1 MAFNRK
7 QKLRDN
13 IEAVRTAF
21 TLDRERRTPT
31 ERERALLERYCG
43 FGGLK
48 CILNPAKELAD
59 AVHWVKSDLEL
70 FAPTVELHRIIRENS
85 RDETEYKRYVD
96 SLKASVL
103 TAFYTPQ
110 AITDTIVDVLHD
122 KKVRPKLVL
131 EPSAGMGAF
140 IAPVLS
146 DNPQAEVMAFE
157 KDLLTGKMLGHLYPQ
172 QKIRTE
178 GFEKI
183 EKPFLNRF
191 DLAISNIPFGDIAVF
206 DPEYTNGSV
215 FKKIAARKVHTY
227 FFLKGLDAVRDG
239 GIVAFITSQGVLDT
253 EGNGGT
259 RYMMMRKA
267 DLVSAIRLPNNLF
280 TDNANTEVGCDLIIL
295 QKNEGKEELSEED
308 KRLGDVVKNNHT
320 GISTNGYFFDH
331 PEYIIHTDAK
341 RDTDP
346 YGKPA
351 MVYTHSGGVE
361 GIATDLYRI
370 LSADLSAR
378 LDLERY
384 NGVKGERQEPRQA
397 IVVQPAQAE
406 AKKGNDIRQ
415 VAGQEAELKRE
426 NNIKT
431 AAGQGTEV
439 KKENALTDTGEQTET
454 KREGNPVQPMRAV
467 AQGAETKQH
476 EAPVMDLYDLF
487 GYTQEERRLAERG
500 LKPERKKGAKS
511 KRRKPVQPS
520 LFPMP
525 ADGQRITAEKENEAA
540 RGRSAETAPA
550 ISPEEVREMEEI
562 IRQEASGMPESRHE
576 EPIPMHG
583 NPEGATAPAE
593 DDDPEDAVYRSLD
606 WETNPPINGFYEMMM
621 SLTPERRAELRR
633 MGKEKMDANAAKQ
646 TAGLSETKKEKV
658 QARETEQSSSV
669 RPTYPVENGFE
680 AEGRRRIE
688 RVEREMRE
696 EEAAL
701 TPEERQRRKEEA
713 MMPRP
718 FKGIMEPHLKEG
730 SLVWEHTGGVRFQI
744 GVLKD
749 VTKYGA
755 TFQPLDMEGMQA
767 QKAQLYID
775 LRNTYERLYTHEAE
789 NHEENALLRR
799 NLNTYYDEFVMRY
812 SNLNAKHNAK
822 LILMDASGRNMLSL
836 ERGENGQFVKADI
849 FDHPVSFSQE
859 TLAEVESPEEALSA
873 SLNLYGGVNL
883 PYMESLCDLPQ
894 SEMLEALKGRVF
906 YNPLADGYEIADHFI
921 AGNVVQKTADVEDWI
936 KENEGHGMLPQ
947 AQESL
952 AALRESI
959 PEQIPFEDLDFN
971 FGERWIPTGVY
982 AAYMSRL
989 FDTEVRITYS
999 ENIDEYAVACSH
1011 KTMKITDEFLVKGY
1025 YRHYDGMNLLKHA
1038 LHNTCPDM
1046 MKSIGKDEHGNDI
1059 KVRDSEGIQL
1069 ANAKIDEIRGGFTE
1083 WLEEQSPEFKK
1094 RLTDMYNNKFNCFVR
1109 PKYDGSHQKF
1119 PDLDLKGLGIKDL
1132 YTSQKDCVWMLK
1144 LNLGGIADQEVGGG
1158 KTLIMCVASYEM
1170 KRLGLV
1176 HKPMIIGLKAN
1187 VREIAE
1193 TYRKAY
1199 PNAKILYASEKD
1211 FTAANRVRFFNDIKN
1226 NDWDCIIMSHDQ
1238 FCKIPQSPEL
1248 QQRILQAE
1256 LDSVEENLEVLR
1268 QQGKDVS
1275 RAMLRGLE
1283 KRKINLQAKLEK
1295 VEHAIKSRTDD
1306 VVDFKQMGI
1315 DHLFVDESHQF
1326 KNLTFN
1332 TRHDRVA
1339 GLGNSEGSQ
1348 KALNLLFAIR
1358 TIQERTGRDLG
1369 ATFLSGTTISN
1380 SLTELYLLF
1389 KYLRPKALEKQD
1401 IRCFDAWAAIFA
1413 KKTTDFEFNVTNN
1426 IVQKERFRYFIKVP
1440 ELAAFYNEITD
1451 YRTAED
1457 IGVDRPKKNEIL
1469 HHIPPT
1475 PDQEVFIGK
1484 LMQFAKS
1491 GDATILGR
1499 LPLSETEEKAKMLIA
1514 TDYARKMA
1522 LDMRMID
1529 PNYEDHP
1536 DNKASHCA
1544 KMIAEYYRKYD
1555 AHKGTQFV
1563 FSDLGTYQPGGGWSV
1578 YTEIKRKLVEDYGIP
1593 ASEIRFIQECKNEKA
1608 RKAVIEAM
1616 NEGYVRVL
1624 FGSTSMLGTGVNAQR
1639 RAVAIHHLDT
1649 PWRPSDLAQRDGRAV
1664 RKGNEIAKLYAD
1676 NKVDVIIYAV
1686 EKSLDSYKFNL
1697 LHCKQTFISQLKS
1710 GALGARTIDE
1720 GAMDEKSGMN
1730 FSEYMA
1736 ILSGNTDLLDKAKL
1750 EKKIASLEGERKSF
1764 HKGKRDSELKL
1775 ESKTSALRNN
1785 QAVIAGMTE
1794 DWEKFTAAVQTDKE
1808 GNRLNPIKIDGLD
1821 TTDEKAIGKR
1831 LQEIAKNA
1839 TTGGQYKRVGELY
1852 GFPIEVVSE
1861 KTLKDGLE
1869 FCDNRFVVAGNY
1881 RYSYNN
1887 GHLAMADTHAAAM
1900 NFLNALEK
1908 IPSVIDQYK
1917 AKNEALEQEI
1927 PQLREIAGKT
1937 WKKEDELKQL
1947 KSELA
1952 ALDRK
1957 IQLELAP
1964 KQEETPG
1971 QGQEQGSQTMPKAE
1985 HVPKPDDA
1993 AHDYIRSHVII
2004 GSPGIEHREYRGVKL

>member
-397 IVVQPAQAE
+397 IIVQPAQAE

-467 AQGAETKQH
+467 AQGAETKRS

-500 LKPERKKGAKS
+500 LKPDRKKGTKS

-525 ADGQRITAEKENEAA
+525 ADGQRVTAEKENEAA

-583 NPEGATAPAE
+583 KPEGATAPAE

-669 RPTYPVENGFE
+669 RPVYPVENGFE

-713 MMPRP
+713 MMPSP

-749 VTKYGA
+749 VTRYGA

-775 LRNTYERLYTHEAE
+775 LRNTYERLYAHEAE

-812 SNLNAKHNAK
+812 GNLNAKHNAK

-836 ERGENGQFVKADI
+836 ERGEDGQFVKADI

-894 SEMLEALKGRVF
+894 AEILEALKGRVF
-906 YNPLADGYEIADHFI
+906 YNPLADGYEIADRFI

-947 AQESL
+947 AQEAL

-1144 LNLGGIADQEVGGG
+1144 LNIGGIADQEVGGG

-1226 NDWDCIIMSHDQ
+1226 NDWDCVIMSHDQ
-1238 FCKIPQSPEL
+1238 FGKIPQSPEL

-1295 VEHAIKSRTDD
+1295 VEYAIRSRTDD

-1332 TRHDRVA
+1332 TRHNRVA

-1499 LPLSETEEKAKMLIA
+1499 PPLSETEEKAKMLIA

-1544 KMIAEYYRKYD
+1544 KTIAEYYRKYD

-1887 GHLAMADTHAAAM
+1887 GHLAMADTHAAAV

-1917 AKNEALEQEI
+1917 AKNETLEREI
-1927 PQLREIAGKT
+1927 PQLQEIAGKT

-1971 QGQEQGSQTMPKAE
+1971 QGQEQGGQAPSKAE
-1985 HVPKPDDA
+1985 NVPQPDDA

>member
-7 QKLRDN
+7 QKMRDN

-48 CILNPAKELAD
+48 CILNPARELAD
-59 AVHWVKSDLEL
+59 AARWAKSDLEL

-85 RDETEYKRYVD
+85 KDETEYKRYVD

-103 TAFYTPQ
+103 TAFYTPK
-110 AITDTIVDVLHD
+110 AITDTIADVLHD
-122 KKVRPKLVL
+122 KKVRPNLVL

-140 IAPVLS
+140 IGSVLS

-206 DPEYTNGSV
+206 DPEYANGSV

-239 GIVAFITSQGVLDT
+239 GIVAFITSRGVLDT

-259 RYMMMRKA
+259 RYMMTRKA
-267 DLVSAIRLPNNLF
+267 DLLSAIRLPNNLF
-280 TDNANTEVGCDLIIL
+280 TENANTEVGCDLIVL

-308 KRLGDVVKNNHT
+308 RKFGDVVKNNHT
-320 GISTNGYFFDH
+320 NIVTNGYLFDH
-331 PEYIIHTDAK
+331 PEHIIHTDAK

-351 MVYTHSGGVE
+351 IVYTHSGGVE
-361 GIATDLYRI
+361 GIATDLYRM
-370 LSADLSAR
+370 LSDDLSAR

-384 NGVKGERQEPRQA
+384 NGIKGERLEPRQTIA
-397 IVVQPAQAE
+397 VQPTLAETKKENDIKAVTGQQPEMKREENPVPPKAEPAQA
-406 AKKGNDIRQ
+406 
-415 VAGQEAELKRE
+415 VAQEM
-426 NNIKT
+426 
-431 AAGQGTEV
+431 G
-439 KKENALTDTGEQTET
+439 T
-454 KREGNPVQPMRAV
+454 KRP
-467 AQGAETKQH
+467 
-476 EAPVMDLYDLF
+476 EAAVMDLYDLF
-487 GYTQEERRLAERG
+487 GYTQEERRMAERG
-500 LKPERKKGAKS
+500 LKPERKKGGKS
-511 KRRKPVQPS
+511 KRKKQQEQPLFSPSELEQIEVKPKEAEQ
-520 LFPMP
+520 PMP
-525 ADGQRITAEKENEAA
+525 EPPVEK
-540 RGRSAETAPA
+540 PA
-550 ISPEEVREMEEI
+550 I
-562 IRQEASGMPESRHE
+562 
-576 EPIPMHG
+576 
-583 NPEGATAPAE
+583 

-633 MGKEKMDANAAKQ
+633 LGKEKMDANAAKQ
-646 TAGLSETKKEKV
+646 AEKV
-658 QARETEQSSSV
+658 QTVYPIENAYEV
-669 RPTYPVENGFE
+669 R
-680 AEGRRRIE
+680 AKKQIE
-688 RVEREMRE
+688 RVEREVRE

-730 SLVWEHTGGVRFQI
+730 SMVWEHTGGVRFQI

-775 LRNTYERLYTHEAE
+775 LRNTYERLYAHEAE

-812 SNLNAKHNAK
+812 GNLNAKHNAK

-859 TLAEVESPEEALSA
+859 TLVEVESPEEALSA

-894 SEMLEALKGRVF
+894 AEMLEALKGRVF
-906 YNPLADGYEIADHFI
+906 YNPLAEGYEIADRFI
-921 AGNVVQKTADVEDWI
+921 AGNVVQKVADVEGWI
-936 KENEGHGMLPQ
+936 REHEGHAMLPQ

-952 AALRESI
+952 AALRENV

-989 FDTEVRITYS
+989 FDTDVRITYS
-999 ENIDEYAVACSH
+999 ESLDEYSVNCAC

-1025 YRHYDGMNLLKHA
+1025 YRNYDGMNLLKHA

-1046 MKSIGKDEHGNDI
+1046 MKSIGKDENGNDI

-1069 ANAKIDEIRGGFTE
+1069 ANAKIDEIRNGFTE

-1094 RLTDMYNNKFNCFVR
+1094 RLTDMYNGKFNCFVR

-1119 PDLDLKGLGIKDL
+1119 PGLDLKGLGIKDL
-1132 YTSQKDCVWMLK
+1132 YPSQKDCVWMVK
-1144 LNLGGIADQEVGGG
+1144 QNGGGIGDQEVGGG

-1170 KRLGLV
+1170 KRLGLA

-1199 PNAKILYASEKD
+1199 PNARILYASEKD
-1211 FTAANRVRFFNDIKN
+1211 FSAANRVRFFNDIKN
-1226 NDWDCIIMSHDQ
+1226 NDWDCVIMSHDQ
-1238 FCKIPQSPEL
+1238 FGKIPQSPEL

-1256 LDSVEENLEVLR
+1256 LDTVEENLEVLR
-1268 QQGKDVS
+1268 SQGKDVS

-1283 KRKINLQAKLEK
+1283 KRKFNLQAKLEK
-1295 VEHAIKSRTDD
+1295 VEHAIKTRADD
-1306 VVDFKQMGI
+1306 VADFKQMGI

-1413 KKTTDFEFNVTNN
+1413 KKTTDFEFNVTNS

-1457 IGVDRPKKNEIL
+1457 IGVERPKKNEIL

-1499 LPLSETEEKAKMLIA
+1499 PPLSETEEKAKMLIA

-1544 KMIAEYYRKYD
+1544 KMIAEYYHKYD
-1555 AHKGTQFV
+1555 AQRGTQFV
-1563 FSDLGTYQPGGGWSV
+1563 FSDLGTFQPGGGWSV

-1593 ASEIRFIQECKNEKA
+1593 AHEIRFIQECKTEKA

-1616 NEGYVRVL
+1616 NEGQVRVL

-1710 GALGARTIDE
+1710 GAMGARTIDE

-1764 HKGKRDSELKL
+1764 NRGKRDSELKL
-1775 ESKTSALRNN
+1775 ESKTTALRNN
-1785 QAVIAGMTE
+1785 QAIIAAMTE
-1794 DWEKFTAAVQTDKE
+1794 DWEKFTAAAQIDKD
-1808 GNRLNPIKIDGLD
+1808 GNRLNLIKIDGLD

-1831 LQEIAKNA
+1831 LQDIAKNA
-1839 TTGGQYKRVGELY
+1839 TTGGVPQRIGELY
-1852 GFPIEVVSE
+1852 GFPIKVVSE
-1861 KTLKDGLE
+1861 RTLSEGLE
-1869 FCDNRFVVAGNY
+1869 FIDNRFHVEGNY
-1881 RYSYNN
+1881 KYTYNN
-1887 GHLAMADTHAAAM
+1887 GHLAMADTHAAAL
-1900 NFLNALEK
+1900 NFLNALER
-1908 IPSVIDQYK
+1908 IPAIIKQYEE
-1917 AKNEALEQEI
+1917 KNEVLEREI
-1927 PQLREIAGKT
+1927 PQLQEIAGKT
-1937 WKKEDELKQL
+1937 WKKEEELKQL
-1947 KSELA
+1947 KSELS

-1964 KQEETPG
+1964 KQEPVLEEDGKGKESQKESLHAGVSHEIVPTPPSDRHTWHIRP
-1971 QGQEQGSQTMPKAE
+1971 EMQTEAPL
-1985 HVPKPDDA
+1985 PQ
-1993 AHDYIRSHVII
+1993 
-2004 GSPGIEHREYRGVKL
+2004 VKKVRI

>member
-21 TLDRERRTPT
+21 TLDREGRTPT

-48 CILNPAKELAD
+48 CILNPARELTD
-59 AVHWVKSDLEL
+59 AVHWAKSDLEL
-70 FAPTVELHRIIRENS
+70 FAPTVELHRLIRENS
-85 RDETEYKRYVD
+85 RDEREYKRYTD

-110 AITDTIVDVLHD
+110 AITDTIADVLHD
-122 KKVRPKLVL
+122 RKVRPRLVL

-140 IAPVLS
+140 ISPVLS
-146 DNPQAEVMAFE
+146 NNPQAEVMAFE
-157 KDLLTGKMLGHLYPQ
+157 KDLLTGRMLGHLYPQ

-183 EKPFLNRF
+183 EKPFLNHF

-206 DPEYTNGSV
+206 DAEYEKKSV
-215 FKKIAARKVHTY
+215 MHRIAAKKVHTY

-239 GIVAFITSQGVLDT
+239 GIVAFITSQSVLNT

-259 RYMMMRKA
+259 RYLMMKQA
-267 DLVSAIRLPNNLF
+267 DLLSAIRLPNNLF
-280 TDNANTEVGCDLIIL
+280 TENANTEVGCDLIIL
-295 QKNEGKEELSEED
+295 QKNINKTDLSEEEM
-308 KRLGDVVKNNHT
+308 RFTRTVRSNHT
-320 GISTNGYFFDH
+320 GVVTNEYFLDH
-331 PEYIIHTDAK
+331 PERIIHTEAK

-361 GIATDLYRI
+361 GISMDLYKM
-370 LSADLSAR
+370 LPEDLSVR

-384 NGVKGERQEPRQA
+384 NGMGHEKPETRQNIAVQSSGIEVKMGNSLSGTDEQTDVKREENR
-397 IVVQPAQAE
+397 VQPQAH
-406 AKKGNDIRQ
+406 
-415 VAGQEAELKRE
+415 
-426 NNIKT
+426 T
-431 AAGQGTEV
+431 
-439 KKENALTDTGEQTET
+439 
-454 KREGNPVQPMRAV
+454 
-467 AQGAETKQH
+467 AETRQP
-476 EAPVMDLYDLF
+476 ETPVMDLYDLF

-500 LKPERKKGAKS
+500 LKPERKKGGKS
-511 KRRKPVQPS
+511 KPKKPVQAS
-520 LFPMP
+520 LFVLPE
-525 ADGQRITAEKENEAA
+525 DGTGTKTDKGKTEAGA
-540 RGRSAETAPA
+540 AFT
-550 ISPEEVREMEEI
+550 PEEAKEMEEI
-562 IRQEASGMPESRHE
+562 IRGTAEVEAAPVET
-576 EPIPMHG
+576 
-583 NPEGATAPAE
+583 TAPKAE
-593 DDDPEDAVYRSLD
+593 DTAPPQEDVDPEDAVYRSLD

-621 SLTPERRAELRR
+621 DLTPERRAELRR
-633 MGKEKMDANAAKQ
+633 LGKAKMEANAARQ
-646 TAGLSETKKEKV
+646 TVGISEAKREKV
-658 QARETEQSSSV
+658 HEGKTAEPQGQNTDIVYPIEDGFKARHD
-669 RPTYPVENGFE
+669 
-680 AEGRRRIE
+680 RRIAE
-688 RVEREMRE
+688 VEKALRA

-701 TPEERQRRKEEA
+701 TPEERQRRREEE

-718 FKGIMEPHLKEG
+718 YSRPLEPHLKDG
-730 SLVWEHTGGVRFQI
+730 SLAWVHTQGVRYQV

-749 VTKYGA
+749 VTRYGA
-755 TFQPLDMEGMQA
+755 TFQPLDMEGMQKE
-767 QKAQLYID
+767 KAQLYISMRD
-775 LRNTYERLYTHEAE
+775 TYERLYAQEAE
-789 NHEENALLRR
+789 RQEANDMLRR
-799 NLNTYYDEFVMRY
+799 HLNTYYDEFVMRY
-812 SNLNAKHNAK
+812 GCLNARQNVK
-822 LILMDASGRNMLSL
+822 LLMMDTSGRNMLAL
-836 ERGENGQFVKADI
+836 ERSEGGTMVKADI

-859 TLAEVESPEEALSA
+859 TTVTAESPEEALSA
-873 SLNLYGGVNL
+873 SLNRYGGVNL
-883 PYMESLCDLPQ
+883 PYMESVCDMPQ
-894 SEMLEALKGRVF
+894 ADMLEALKGRVY
-906 YNPLADGYEIADHFI
+906 YNPMAGNYEIADRFI
-921 AGNVVQKTADVEDWI
+921 AGNVVVKAREVEEWV
-936 KENEGHGMLPQ
+936 KGHEGHGMMPQ
-947 AQESL
+947 AQEAL
-952 AALRESI
+952 AALRENI

-989 FDTEVRITYS
+989 FDTDVRISYS
-999 ENIDEYAVACSH
+999 ESLDEYSVACSH
-1011 KTMKITDEFLVKGY
+1011 RTMKITDEFLVKGY
-1025 YRHYDGMNLLKHA
+1025 YRHYDGMHLLKHA

-1046 MKSIGKDEHGNDI
+1046 MKKVGEDEHGNDI
-1059 KVRDSEGIQL
+1059 KARDSEGIQL
-1069 ANAKIDEIRGGFTE
+1069 ANAKIDEIRNGFTE

-1094 RLTDMYNNKFNCFVR
+1094 RLTDMYNDKFNCFVR
-1109 PKYDGSHQKF
+1109 PKYDGSHQTF
-1119 PDLDLKGLGIKDL
+1119 PGLDLKGLGITDL
-1132 YTSQKDCVWMLK
+1132 YPSQKDCIWMLK
-1144 LNLGGIADQEVGGG
+1144 QNGGGIADHEVGTG
-1158 KTLIMCVASYEM
+1158 KTLIMCVSAHEM

-1199 PNAKILYASEKD
+1199 PNARVLYASEKD
-1211 FTAANRVRFFNDIKN
+1211 FEAANRVRFFNDIRN
-1226 NDWDCIIMSHDQ
+1226 NDWDCVIMSHDQ
-1238 FCKIPQSPEL
+1238 FGKIPQSPEL

-1256 LDSVEENLEVLR
+1256 LDTVEENLEVLR
-1268 QQGKDVS
+1268 SQGKDVS

-1283 KRKINLQAKLEK
+1283 KRKFNLQAKLDK

-1306 VVDFKQMGI
+1306 VADFRQMGI
-1315 DHLFVDESHQF
+1315 DHIFVDESHQF

-1358 TIQERTGRDLG
+1358 TIQERTGKDLG

-1389 KYLRPKALEKQD
+1389 KYLRPKELERQD

-1457 IGVDRPKKNEIL
+1457 VGVDRPHKNEIL

-1475 PDQEVFIGK
+1475 PDQEHFIK
-1484 LMQFAKS
+1484 QLMEFAKT
-1491 GDATILGR
+1491 GDATLLGR
-1499 LPLSETEEKAKMLIA
+1499 GKLSETEEKAKMLIA

-1529 PNYEDHP
+1529 PEYEDHP

-1544 KMIAEYYRKYD
+1544 RTIAEYYRKYD
-1555 AHKGTQFV
+1555 EQLGTQFV
-1563 FSDLGTYQPGGGWSV
+1563 FSDLGTYQPGGWNV

-1593 ASEIRFIQECKNEKA
+1593 AHEIRFIQECKSEKS
-1608 RKAVIEAM
+1608 RKAVIDAM
-1616 NEGYVRVL
+1616 NEGRVRVL
-1624 FGSTSMLGTGVNAQR
+1624 FGSTSMLGTGVNAQH

-1676 NKVDVIIYAV
+1676 NRVDVIIYAV

-1710 GALGARTIDE
+1710 GAMGARTIDE

-1750 EKKIASLEGERKSF
+1750 EKRIASLEGERKSF
-1764 HKGKRDSELKL
+1764 HKGRRESELKL
-1775 ESKTSALRNN
+1775 EEKTLALRNN
-1785 QAVIAGMTE
+1785 QAAITAMTE
-1794 DWEKFTAAVQTDKE
+1794 DWEKFTAAAQTDKE
-1808 GNRLNPIKIDGLD
+1808 GNRLNLIKIDGLD
-1821 TTDEKAIGKR
+1821 STDEKTIGKR

-1852 GFPIEVVSE
+1852 GFPIEVISE
-1861 KTLKDGLE
+1861 PTLRDGLE
-1869 FCDNRFVVAGNY
+1869 FTDNRFVVKGNL
-1881 RYSYNN
+1881 RYNYNN
-1887 GHLAMADTHAAAM
+1887 GHLAMADTHAAAT

-1908 IPSVIDQYK
+1908 IPGIIDQHQK
-1917 AKNEALEQEI
+1917 RNEVLEQEI
-1927 PQLREIAGKT
+1927 PQLQAIAGKT

-1957 IQLELAP
+1957 IQLELASP
-1964 KQEETPG
+1964 IPEKTEKNTPNAAQIPQLVRKQENPHKDFVQSHIVIRNPG
-1971 QGQEQGSQTMPKAE
+1971 LT
-1985 HVPKPDDA
+1985 VP
-1993 AHDYIRSHVII
+1993 
-2004 GSPGIEHREYRGVKL
+2004 RENKGVKINHT

>member
-7 QKLRDN
+7 QKRRDN

-21 TLDRERRTPT
+21 TLDREGRTPT

-48 CILNPAKELAD
+48 CILNPARELTD
-59 AVHWVKSDLEL
+59 AVHWAKSDLEL
-70 FAPTVELHRIIRENS
+70 FAPTVELHRLIRENS
-85 RDETEYKRYVD
+85 RDEREYKRYTD

-110 AITDTIVDVLHD
+110 AITDTIADVLHD
-122 KKVRPKLVL
+122 RKVRPRLVL

-140 IAPVLS
+140 ISPVLS
-146 DNPQAEVMAFE
+146 NNPQAEVMAFE
-157 KDLLTGKMLGHLYPQ
+157 KDLLTGRMLGHLYPQ

-183 EKPFLNRF
+183 EKPFLNHF

-206 DPEYTNGSV
+206 DAEYEKKSV
-215 FKKIAARKVHTY
+215 MHRIAAKKVHTY

-239 GIVAFITSQGVLDT
+239 GIVAFITSQSVLNT

-259 RYMMMRKA
+259 RYLMMKQA
-267 DLVSAIRLPNNLF
+267 DLLSAIRLPNNLF
-280 TDNANTEVGCDLIIL
+280 TENANTEVGCDLIIL
-295 QKNEGKEELSEED
+295 QKNINKTDLSEEEM
-308 KRLGDVVKNNHT
+308 RFTRTVRSNHT
-320 GISTNGYFFDH
+320 GVVTNEYFLDH
-331 PEYIIHTDAK
+331 PERIIHTEAK

-361 GIATDLYRI
+361 GISMDLYKM
-370 LSADLSAR
+370 LPEDLSVR

-384 NGVKGERQEPRQA
+384 NGMGHEKPETRQNIAVQSSGIEVKMGNSLSGTDEQTDVKREENR
-397 IVVQPAQAE
+397 VQPQAH
-406 AKKGNDIRQ
+406 
-415 VAGQEAELKRE
+415 
-426 NNIKT
+426 T
-431 AAGQGTEV
+431 
-439 KKENALTDTGEQTET
+439 
-454 KREGNPVQPMRAV
+454 
-467 AQGAETKQH
+467 AETRQP
-476 EAPVMDLYDLF
+476 ETPVMDLYDLF

-500 LKPERKKGAKS
+500 LKPERKKGGKS
-511 KRRKPVQPS
+511 KPKKPVQAS
-520 LFPMP
+520 LFVLPE
-525 ADGQRITAEKENEAA
+525 DGTGTKTDKGKTEAGA
-540 RGRSAETAPA
+540 AFT
-550 ISPEEVREMEEI
+550 PEEAKEMEEI
-562 IRQEASGMPESRHE
+562 IRGTAEVEAAPVET
-576 EPIPMHG
+576 
-583 NPEGATAPAE
+583 TAPKAE
-593 DDDPEDAVYRSLD
+593 DTAPPQEDVDPEDAVYRSLD

-621 SLTPERRAELRR
+621 DLTPERRAELRR
-633 MGKEKMDANAAKQ
+633 LGKAKMEANAARQ
-646 TAGLSETKKEKV
+646 TVGISEAKREKV
-658 QARETEQSSSV
+658 HEGKTAEPQGQNTDIVYPIEDGFKARHD
-669 RPTYPVENGFE
+669 
-680 AEGRRRIE
+680 RRIAE
-688 RVEREMRE
+688 VEKALRA

-701 TPEERQRRKEEA
+701 TPEERQRRREEE

-718 FKGIMEPHLKEG
+718 YSRPLEPHLKDG
-730 SLVWEHTGGVRFQI
+730 SLAWVHTQGVRYQV

-749 VTKYGA
+749 VTRYGA
-755 TFQPLDMEGMQA
+755 TFQPLDMEGMQKE
-767 QKAQLYID
+767 KAQLYISMRD
-775 LRNTYERLYTHEAE
+775 TYERLYAQEAE
-789 NHEENALLRR
+789 RQEANDMLRR
-799 NLNTYYDEFVMRY
+799 HLNTYYDEFVMRY
-812 SNLNAKHNAK
+812 GCLNARQNVK
-822 LILMDASGRNMLSL
+822 LLMMDTSGRNMLAL
-836 ERGENGQFVKADI
+836 ERSEGGTMVKADI

-859 TLAEVESPEEALSA
+859 TTVTAESPEEALSA
-873 SLNLYGGVNL
+873 SLNRYGGVNL
-883 PYMESLCDLPQ
+883 PYMESVCDMPQ
-894 SEMLEALKGRVF
+894 ADMLEALKGRVY
-906 YNPLADGYEIADHFI
+906 YNPMAGNYEIADRFI
-921 AGNVVQKTADVEDWI
+921 AGNVVVKAREVEEWV
-936 KENEGHGMLPQ
+936 KGHEGHGMMPQ
-947 AQESL
+947 AQEAL
-952 AALRESI
+952 AALRENI

-989 FDTEVRITYS
+989 FDTDVRISYS
-999 ENIDEYAVACSH
+999 ESLDEYSVACSH
-1011 KTMKITDEFLVKGY
+1011 RTMKITDEFLVKGY
-1025 YRHYDGMNLLKHA
+1025 YRHYDGMHLLKHA

-1046 MKSIGKDEHGNDI
+1046 MKKVGEDEHGNDI
-1059 KVRDSEGIQL
+1059 KARDSEGIQL
-1069 ANAKIDEIRGGFTE
+1069 ANAKIDEIRNGFTE

-1094 RLTDMYNNKFNCFVR
+1094 RLTDMYNDKFNCFVR
-1109 PKYDGSHQKF
+1109 PKYDGSHQTF
-1119 PDLDLKGLGIKDL
+1119 PGLDLKGLGITDL
-1132 YTSQKDCVWMLK
+1132 YPSQKDCIWMLK
-1144 LNLGGIADQEVGGG
+1144 QNGGGIADHEVGTG
-1158 KTLIMCVASYEM
+1158 KTLIMCVSAHEM

-1199 PNAKILYASEKD
+1199 PNARVLYASEKD
-1211 FTAANRVRFFNDIKN
+1211 FEAANRVRFFNDIRN
-1226 NDWDCIIMSHDQ
+1226 NDWDCVIMSHDQ
-1238 FCKIPQSPEL
+1238 FGKIPQSPEL

-1256 LDSVEENLEVLR
+1256 LDTVEENLEVLR
-1268 QQGKDVS
+1268 SQGKDVS

-1283 KRKINLQAKLEK
+1283 KRKFNLQAKLDK

-1306 VVDFKQMGI
+1306 VADFRQMGI
-1315 DHLFVDESHQF
+1315 DHIFVDESHQF

-1358 TIQERTGRDLG
+1358 TIQERTGKDLG

-1389 KYLRPKALEKQD
+1389 KYLRPKELERQD

-1457 IGVDRPKKNEIL
+1457 VGVDRPHKNEIL

-1475 PDQEVFIGK
+1475 PDQEHFIK
-1484 LMQFAKS
+1484 QLMEFAKT
-1491 GDATILGR
+1491 GDATLLGR
-1499 LPLSETEEKAKMLIA
+1499 GKLSETEEKAKMLIA

-1529 PNYEDHP
+1529 PEYEDHP

-1544 KMIAEYYRKYD
+1544 RTIAEYYRKYD
-1555 AHKGTQFV
+1555 EQLGTQFV
-1563 FSDLGTYQPGGGWSV
+1563 FSDLGTYQPGGWNV

-1593 ASEIRFIQECKNEKA
+1593 AHEIRFIQECKSEKS
-1608 RKAVIEAM
+1608 RKAVIDAM
-1616 NEGYVRVL
+1616 NEGRVRVL
-1624 FGSTSMLGTGVNAQR
+1624 FGSTSMLGTGVNAQH

-1676 NKVDVIIYAV
+1676 NRVDVIIYAV

-1710 GALGARTIDE
+1710 GAMGARTIDE

-1750 EKKIASLEGERKSF
+1750 EKRIASLEGERKSF
-1764 HKGKRDSELKL
+1764 HKGRRESELKL
-1775 ESKTSALRNN
+1775 EEKTLALRNN
-1785 QAVIAGMTE
+1785 QAAITAMTE
-1794 DWEKFTAAVQTDKE
+1794 DWEKFTAAAQTDKE
-1808 GNRLNPIKIDGLD
+1808 GNRLNLIKIDGLD
-1821 TTDEKAIGKR
+1821 STDEKTIGKR

-1852 GFPIEVVSE
+1852 GFPIEVISE
-1861 KTLKDGLE
+1861 PTLRDGLE
-1869 FCDNRFVVAGNY
+1869 FTDNRFVVKGNL
-1881 RYSYNN
+1881 RYNYNN
-1887 GHLAMADTHAAAM
+1887 GHLAMADTHAAAT

-1908 IPSVIDQYK
+1908 IPGIIDQHQK
-1917 AKNEALEQEI
+1917 RNEVLEQEI
-1927 PQLREIAGKT
+1927 PQLQAIAGKT

-1957 IQLELAP
+1957 IQLELASP
-1964 KQEETPG
+1964 IPEKTEKNTPNAAQIPQLVQKQENPHKDFVQSHIVIRNPG
-1971 QGQEQGSQTMPKAE
+1971 LT
-1985 HVPKPDDA
+1985 VP
-1993 AHDYIRSHVII
+1993 
-2004 GSPGIEHREYRGVKL
+2004 RENKGVKINHT

>member
-183 EKPFLNRF
+183 EKPFQNRF
-191 DLAISNIPFGDIAVF
+191 DLAVSNIPFGDIAVF

-415 VAGQEAELKRE
+415 VAGQEAEVKRE

-431 AAGQGTEV
+431 AAGQGTEL
-439 KKENALTDTGEQTET
+439 KKGNALTDTGEQTET

-467 AQGAETKQH
+467 AQGAETKRS

-500 LKPERKKGAKS
+500 LKPDRKKGTKS

-525 ADGQRITAEKENEAA
+525 ADWQGVTAKKENEAA

-550 ISPEEVREMEEI
+550 ISPEEVREIEEI
-562 IRQEASGMPESRHE
+562 IRQGASGMPENRHE
-576 EPIPMHG
+576 EPVPMHG
-583 NPEGATAPAE
+583 KTEGATAPAE

-669 RPTYPVENGFE
+669 RPVYPVENGFE

-696 EEAAL
+696 EEATL

-730 SLVWEHTGGVRFQI
+730 SMVWEHTGGVRFQI

-775 LRNTYERLYTHEAE
+775 LRNTYERLYAHEAE

-812 SNLNAKHNAK
+812 GNLNAKHNAK

-894 SEMLEALKGRVF
+894 AEILEALKGRVF
-906 YNPLADGYEIADHFI
+906 YNPLADGYEIADRFI

-947 AQESL
+947 AQEAL

-1144 LNLGGIADQEVGGG
+1144 LNIGGIADQEVGGG

-1226 NDWDCIIMSHDQ
+1226 NDWDCVIMSHDQ

-1248 QQRILQAE
+1248 QQRILQEE

-1499 LPLSETEEKAKMLIA
+1499 PPLSETEEKAKMLIA

-1544 KMIAEYYRKYD
+1544 KTIAEYYRKYD

-1839 TTGGQYKRVGELY
+1839 TTGGQPKRIGELY
-1852 GFPIEVVSE
+1852 GFPVKVVSE
-1861 KTLKDGLE
+1861 RTLSDGLE
-1869 FCDNRFVVAGNY
+1869 FTDNRFFVEGNY
-1881 RYSYNN
+1881 KYTYNN
-1887 GHLAMADTHAAAM
+1887 GHLAMADTHAAAV

-1908 IPSVIDQYK
+1908 IPSVIEQYK

-1971 QGQEQGSQTMPKAE
+1971 QGHEQGGQTMPKAE